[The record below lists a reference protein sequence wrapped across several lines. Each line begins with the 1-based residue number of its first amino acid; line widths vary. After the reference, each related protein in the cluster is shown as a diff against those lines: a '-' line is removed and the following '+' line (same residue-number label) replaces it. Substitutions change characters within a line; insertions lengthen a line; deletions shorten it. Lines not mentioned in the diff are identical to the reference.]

1 MNRTKK
7 VLLAF
12 GVSTTIFSSCAVL
25 ADDSLERALS
35 FVGENRYSEARRAL
49 DPVLGRDPLHTHARL
64 LHGFLR
70 VHEGRRNE
78 AVAIFKGLLRDHP
91 DMFETYNNLAVLYAK
106 EDRLDE
112 ARINLLTALELQP
125 DPTAFANLGDIY
137 VRLAR
142 RAYARAGELDANEGI
157 HWKQNGKSGAIA
169 LRQKN
174 PSHSSADT
182 PGSGRSQASV
192 MKIDGSGST
201 LAEAAEPVS
210 SDAAPDPTAASLVLA
225 ESQPFAASPDGAV
238 RAPKA
243 ADTPEWLHIA
253 SYKDHANLTVSWRAL
268 SSRHEDLLSP
278 YGPRVSEVDLGRDK
292 GVFFRLYVGPLPSLD
307 TAQELCVA
315 LRARDVYCA
324 QAIPSEPV

>member
-1 MNRTKK
+1 MRRTKK

-35 FVGENRYSEARRAL
+35 FVTENRYSEARRAL
-49 DPVLGRDPLHTHARL
+49 DPVLGREPLHPRARL

-106 EDRLDE
+106 EDRLDD

-125 DPTAFANLGDIY
+125 DPTVFANLGDIY

-142 RAYARAGELDANEGI
+142 RAYARAGELDANEGV
-157 HWKQNGKSGAIA
+157 HRKQNGRSGAIA

-174 PSHSSADT
+174 PSDSSADT

-210 SDAAPDPTAASLVLA
+210 SDAAPAVSLVFA
-225 ESQPFAASPDGAV
+225 KSPPFAASPDGTVREPAAV

-243 ADTPEWLHIA
+243 ADKSEWLHIA
-253 SYKDHANLTVSWRAL
+253 SYKDHANLTVSWRTL

-278 YGPRVSEVDLGRDK
+278 YGSRVSEVDLGRDK
-292 GVFFRLYVGPLPSLD
+292 GVFFRLYVGPLPSRD
-307 TAQELCVA
+307 TARKLCVA
-315 LRARDVYCA
+315 LRARDVYCDPDH
-324 QAIPSEPV
+324 AI